1 MDDYQR
7 RIDLANYWADKI
19 IYEKLSI
26 REVAKEVGVSKTT
39 VHNYITNY
47 VTGMSRSIKLRGQLD
62 RNIRTMHLKGGRAT
76 KRKYHL
82 LYLKKFL
89 EK

>member
-39 VHNYITNY
+39 VHKYITNY
-47 VTGMSRSIKLRGQLD
+47 VTGLRRSLKLRGQLD
-62 RNIRTMHLKGGRAT
+62 RNVRTMHLKGGRAT
-76 KRKYHL
+76 KMKYL
-82 LYLKKFL
+82 LLNMKKVS
-89 EK
+89 E

>member
-39 VHNYITNY
+39 VHKYITNY
-47 VTGMSRSIKLRGQLD
+47 VTGLRRSLKLRDQLD
-62 RNIRTMHLKGGRAT
+62 RNVRTMHLKGGRAT
-76 KRKYHL
+76 KMKYL
-82 LYLKKFL
+82 LLNMKKVS
-89 EK
+89 E